1 VSGYFVRRA
10 LYIIP
15 TLIGVTLVAFLLLKL
30 APGDPAQILAGQD
43 ADPAT
48 IQALREQMGLD
59 RPLPLQ
65 YFAFLTDL
73 AKGDLGTSYAT
84 RRPVA
89 EEVVR
94 RYPRT
99 FSLAVASVSIAF
111 VLGVMLGIT
120 ASLKPNSL
128 LDSACMTLALGALSF
143 PSYAVALVLI
153 FVFGVQFRLVPTV
166 GLERPESLILP
177 TISLALYPMAY
188 IARLTRTGLIEVL
201 GQDYVRTA
209 RAKGVRERSVLLT
222 HALRNALIP
231 VVTATALSFAF
242 ALGGTVLVE
251 QIFAINGIGK
261 LMLDGISARDMP
273 VVIAAMLVITL
284 NFIAVLLALDVLNGV
299 IDPRVRR

>member
-15 TLIGVTLVAFLLLKL
+15 TLIGVTLVAFILLKL

>member
-15 TLIGVTLVAFLLLKL
+15 TLIGVTLVAFILLKL

-201 GQDYVRTA
+201 GQDYVR
-209 RAKGVRERSVLLT
+209 KRSVLLT